1 MPWPGGPP
9 SQEQQVHLS
18 SENKICV
25 AHHIHRV
32 KEENHTIMEKNEE
45 FDEIP

>member
-1 MPWPGGPP
+1 MTKWASVSGTAG
-9 SQEQQVHLS
+9 SLIIKKS
-18 SENKICV
+18 ICV